1 MSNNIKK
8 IGLDY
13 FSIDTDI
20 FSDEKMQYITAKF
33 GVKGEA
39 IIFRLMAR
47 IYRQGYYYQWN
58 EDQCLLLSMSTGGS
72 ATAELIHDVVEEAA
86 KRSFFDPVMLNDY
99 GILTSR
105 RIQTHY
111 LFSTRRRK
119 VVDIMSTF
127 MMVDDQDVNIVGDN
141 VNIKPLKVDREGT
154 KHRTV
159 KHRTEKNSKEYIN
172 ASETQAETEEESK
185 IDNKDKKVKKTTT
198 PKLSLTET
206 QLNLIELLKSKILE
220 NNPGAKI
227 SDTYQNTWGKD
238 LEKMMRLDGRTAD
251 QVRAVILWS
260 QASDFWCSNIMSF
273 DKLRKQF
280 DKLTMQMKRGGNHGY
295 SDPEKHKRGF

>member
-1 MSNNIKK
+1 MSKDNGAGNNN
-8 IGLDY
+8 
-13 FSIDTDI
+13 F
-20 FSDEKMQYITAKF
+20 
-33 GVKGEA
+33 
-39 IIFRLMAR
+39 LMLSR
-47 IYRQGYYYQWN
+47 K
-58 EDQCLLLSMSTGGS
+58 LLSNELWRERRVFSKAEAWIDILFTVRYSQEPERVNIGYQKFICHRGESLKSTETWAMRWGWS
-72 ATAELIHDVVEEAA
+72 
-86 KRSFFDPVMLNDY
+86 KS
-99 GILTSR
+99 
-105 RIQTHY
+105 
-111 LFSTRRRK
+111 K
-119 VVDIMSTF
+119 VVRFFGMLKKRNMIETQSET
-127 MMVDDQDVNIVGDN
+127 VTTRLTVCNYKLYNKLRNANETQVKR
-141 VNIKPLKVDREGT
+141 KPERKR
-154 KHRTV
+154 
-159 KHRTEKNSKEYIN
+159 N

>member
-13 FSIDTDI
+13 FSVDTDI

-72 ATAELIHDVVEEAA
+72 ATADLIQDVVEEAA
-86 KRSFFDPVMLNDY
+86 KRSFFDQVMLNDY

-105 RIQTHY
+105 RIQAHY

-127 MMVDDQDVNIVGDN
+127 MMVDEQDVNIVGDN

-154 KHRTV
+154 KHRTA
-159 KHRTEKNSKEYIN
+159 KHRTEQDSKE
-172 ASETQAETEEESK
+172 K
-185 IDNKDKKVKKTTT
+185 KDT

-206 QLNLIELLKSKILE
+206 QLRLIELLKSKILE

-251 QVRAVILWS
+251 QVRAAILWS

-273 DKLRKQF
+273 NKLRQKF
-280 DKLTMQMKRGGNHGY
+280 DVLTLQMKRGGNHGY

>member
-13 FSIDTDI
+13 FSVDTDI

-72 ATAELIHDVVEEAA
+72 ATAELIQDVVEEAA
-86 KRSFFDPVMLNDY
+86 KRSFFDQVMLNDY

-127 MMVDDQDVNIVGDN
+127 MMVDEQDVNIVGDN
-141 VNIKPLKVDREGT
+141 VNIKQINVIKEGT
-154 KHRTV
+154 KHSIEQNS
-159 KHRTEKNSKEYIN
+159 TEKNRKE
-172 ASETQAETEEESK
+172 
-185 IDNKDKKVKKTTT
+185 DNNIKKVNTLAKFVSAKEDILAHAKKLY
-198 PKLSLTET
+198 PDKD
-206 QLNLIELLKSKILE
+206 NDKAIADFIEACEIKGYKYDKFDMAFYKWVRDDRFDQYSIIKPE
-220 NNPGAKI
+220 Q
-227 SDTYQNTWGKD
+227 SRWGK
-238 LEKMMRLDGRTAD
+238 LA
-251 QVRAVILWS
+251 
-260 QASDFWCSNIMSF
+260 
-273 DKLRKQF
+273 
-280 DKLTMQMKRGGNHGY
+280 
-295 SDPEKHKRGF
+295 